1 MIFFNIYG
9 EFKKIDGT
17 KIAGHFLEIRGLAD
31 CNMEILGPGFL
42 WMQVC
47 IPMFI
52 WTALQHCHVNTLN
65 IVL

>member
-9 EFKKIDGT
+9 EFKKNDGT
-17 KIAGHFLEIRGLAD
+17 KIAGHFLEI
-31 CNMEILGPGFL
+31 LGPGVL